1 MMTVTDT
8 MIPVPH
14 PLLPPG
20 FRFGASTA
28 SYQIEGAATEDGK
41 GPSIWDTFTHQPGR
55 IVDGSTGDVACDHYH
70 RLDADLD
77 LMARLGLG
85 GYRFS
90 ISWPRV
96 QPDGSGPAN
105 VAGLDFYERLVD
117 GLLER
122 GIQPMATLYH
132 WDLPQA
138 LEDEGGWLNRDTVD
152 RFAEYAAVVG
162 ERLADRVEHWIPVNE
177 PNVVTMLGYAIGTH
191 APGRELMFDALPV
204 AHHLLLGH
212 GRAAIA
218 LRAAGASSVGCAN
231 NHAPIWPASDDEADV
246 GASKLFDALWN
257 GMFAE
262 PMLFGRY
269 PFDLAPLL
277 DPVVQAGDLA
287 TIRQPLDF
295 YGVNYYNPMRIG
307 AAPEDSP
314 NPFEELQ
321 IVGYP
326 TTAFGHPVVPDSLRE
341 WLITLRAR
349 YRAALPP
356 IIITESGCSYA
367 TAPDADGVVDDQA
380 RIDYLDS
387 HLRAVA
393 TAVRAGVDVK
403 GYYTW
408 SLLDNFEW
416 AEGYTQRFG
425 LVYVDFETLVRI
437 PKRSFEWYA
446 ETIRKQPPDN

>member
-1 MMTVTDT
+1 
-8 MIPVPH
+8 MIPVAH
-14 PLLPPG
+14 PQLPPG

-28 SYQIEGAATEDGK
+28 SYQIEGAAAEDGK
-41 GPSIWDTFTHQPGR
+41 GPSIWDTFSHEPGR
-55 IVDGSTGDVACDHYH
+55 IADGSTGDVACDHYH
-70 RLDADLD
+70 RLDEDLD
-77 LMARLGLG
+77 LMQRLGLG

-96 QPDGSGPAN
+96 VPGGTGSPN
-105 VAGLDFYERLVD
+105 PAGLDFYERLVD

-122 GIQPMATLYH
+122 GIQPMGTLYH
-132 WDLPQA
+132 WDLPQE
-138 LEDEGGWLNRDTVD
+138 LEDAGGWLNRDTVD
-152 RFAEYAAVVG
+152 RFAEYAALVG
-162 ERLADRVEHWIPVNE
+162 ERLSDRVEHWIPVNE
-177 PNVVTMLGYAIGTH
+177 PNVVTMLGYGNGTH
-191 APGRELMFDALPV
+191 APGKALMFEALPV
-204 AHHLLLGH
+204 AHHLLLAH

-218 LRAAGASSVGCAN
+218 LRAAGAASVGCAN
-231 NHAPIWPASDDEADV
+231 NHAPMWPASEDEADV

-269 PFDLAPLL
+269 PFDLAPLVE
-277 DPVVQAGDLA
+277 PVVQAGDMA

-295 YGVNYYNPMRIG
+295 YGVNYYNPMRI
-307 AAPEDSP
+307 AAADEDAP
-314 NPFEELQ
+314 MPFEPLE

-326 TTAFGHPVVPDSLRE
+326 TTDFGWPVVPDALRE

-356 IIITESGCSYA
+356 IVITESGCSYA

-380 RIDYLDS
+380 RIEYLDA

-393 TAVRAGVDVK
+393 VAVRAGLDVR

-416 AEGYTQRFG
+416 AEGYRQRFG
-425 LVYVDFETLVRI
+425 LVYVDYDTQARI
-437 PKRSFEWYA
+437 PKASFDWYA
-446 ETIRKQPPDN
+446 ETIRAQPPDN